1 MGDVLGEVLP
11 LALLDTLGVSTIA
24 IPVWFL
30 LMPSGLRIGRVFG
43 YLFLVAVGC
52 LLLGM
57 LLLGTFVAIRE
68 DLRSALKSPVGDRT
82 MAVTGVVLLLV
93 ALWYGMLRT
102 EKPGSGRLTR
112 WREQAVGRSG
122 TTRGLITVA
131 VLAVVL
137 EVPAM
142 FPYLVAI
149 GALSRS
155 GLPWLS
161 QATVLALYCLVMVT
175 PALLVTVVRLVAKGL
190 VYSPLRRID
199 NWLRDNA
206 QENTAWLIALA
217 GFMMLS
223 NTTVYD
229 GIMALLSSR

>member
-24 IPVWFL
+24 IPIWFL

-52 LLLGM
+52 LLLGL
-57 LLLGTFVAIRE
+57 LLLGTLVAIRE
-68 DLRSALKSPVGDRT
+68 DLRSALKSPVGDRA
-82 MAVTGVVLLLV
+82 MATAGVALLLV
-93 ALWYGMLRT
+93 AIWYGMLRT
-102 EKPGSGRLTR
+102 EKSASGRLTR

-122 TTRGLITVA
+122 TARGLITVA

-149 GALSRS
+149 GAVSRS

-161 QATVLALYCLVMVT
+161 QATVLAFYCLVMVT

-190 VYSPLRRID
+190 VHSPLRRID

-217 GFMMLS
+217 GFMLLS

-229 GIMALLSSR
+229 SIMALLSSR